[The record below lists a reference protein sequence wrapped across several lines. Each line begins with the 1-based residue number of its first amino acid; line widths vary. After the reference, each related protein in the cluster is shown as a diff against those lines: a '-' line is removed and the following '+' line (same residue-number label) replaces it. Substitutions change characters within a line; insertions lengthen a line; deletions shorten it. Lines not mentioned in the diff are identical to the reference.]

1 MSLSER
7 LQELLVDECAW
18 YRIQPWRGAQEA
30 RTPVHS
36 PAEVTA
42 HTVVLRDGDGAFLM
56 LALPAGCAPDLASI
70 RRATG
75 RRALRAATESEAVPL
90 FPDCAA
96 GAMPPFGRLYG
107 LPLLADARLLGSR
120 DILFRGGAK
129 DTLVRTR
136 LEDWLSIARP
146 IVGAFSMGVP
156 RAPRTRGPSRRE
168 AGPSAGP

>member
-18 YRIQPWRGAQEA
+18 YRIQPWRGAQEPRA
-30 RTPVHS
+30 PVHS
-36 PAEVTA
+36 TAEVTA
-42 HTVVLRDGDGAFLM
+42 QTVVLRDGDGAFLM
-56 LALPAGCAPDLASI
+56 LALPAGCAPDLPRV

-75 RRALRAATESEAVPL
+75 RQALRPATESEAVPL

-107 LPLLADARLLGSR
+107 LPLLADAGLLGSR
-120 DILFRGGAK
+120 DILFRGGGQ
-129 DTLVRTR
+129 DTLVRAR

-146 IVGAFSMGVP
+146 IVGAFSVGLP
-156 RAPRTRGPSRRE
+156 GAPRKQGPRRR
-168 AGPSAGP
+168 ATGPSAGP